1 MTSET
6 HHHTPAAGG
15 AESAGSPTGV
25 AQPGTVTCTASHDGL
40 VANVLI
46 DRPTKLNAL
55 TLDLLAQLEAHLHS
69 IATSRARVVLVRTA
83 GTTVFCVGAD
93 IAAFSQLAPPDM
105 WRSWISMGHRVF
117 DRLAHLPQPTIA
129 VVDGLAVGGGLEL
142 ALACDLR
149 VTQPNARFGLPETGL
164 GTIPGW
170 GGTDRL
176 TRLVGPSRAKE
187 LILTRRQIDATTAL
201 HWGLV
206 NDIAEA
212 CLETAVD
219 RYVTDLLGSAP
230 IAQQV
235 AKQLIDAAA
244 AGVPSSV
251 LESIGSGFTAYTNDY
266 TAGVHAFMNKTQAHF
281 DST

>member
-1 MTSET
+1 MTGAT
-6 HHHTPAAGG
+6 HNHRPAADGP
-15 AESAGSPTGV
+15 EVSGSPAAA
-25 AQPGTVTCTASHDGL
+25 AQPGTVSFTTSHDGL
-40 VANVLI
+40 VANILI
-46 DRPTKLNAL
+46 DRRTKLNAL
-55 TLDLLAQLEAHLHS
+55 TLEMLAQLEDHLHG
-69 IATSRARVVLVRTA
+69 IATSPARVVLVRTA
-83 GTTVFCVGAD
+83 GTKVFCVGAD
-93 IAAFSQLAPPDM
+93 IAAFSQLTPHDM

-149 VTQPNARFGLPETGL
+149 VAQLSARFGLPETGL

-187 LILTRRQIDATTAL
+187 LILTRRQIGAKTAL

-206 NDIAEA
+206 NDIADA
-212 CLETAVD
+212 NLETAVD

-235 AKQLIDAAA
+235 AKQLINAAA
-244 AGVPSSV
+244 AGVPSSI

-266 TAGVHAFMNKTQAHF
+266 TAGVHAFMNKTQPHF

>member
-1 MTSET
+1 MTSKICRDCRC
-6 HHHTPAAGG
+6 TPAA
-15 AESAGSPTGV
+15 AERGLLVSIWAMRASALWRSSKTIVLYERCPSVERAQTPWTNPGS
-25 AQPGTVTCTASHDGL
+25 
-40 VANVLI
+40 
-46 DRPTKLNAL
+46 
-55 TLDLLAQLEAHLHS
+55 
-69 IATSRARVVLVRTA
+69 ARTPV
-83 GTTVFCVGAD
+83 
-93 IAAFSQLAPPDM
+93 
-105 WRSWISMGHRVF
+105 WRSWISIGHRVF

-206 NDIAEA
+206 NDIADA
-212 CLETAVD
+212 TLETAVD

-244 AGVPSSV
+244 AGVPSSI
-251 LESIGSGFTAYTNDY
+251 LESISSGFTAYTNDY

>member
-1 MTSET
+1 
-6 HHHTPAAGG
+6 
-15 AESAGSPTGV
+15 
-25 AQPGTVTCTASHDGL
+25 
-40 VANVLI
+40 
-46 DRPTKLNAL
+46 
-55 TLDLLAQLEAHLHS
+55 
-69 IATSRARVVLVRTA
+69 
-83 GTTVFCVGAD
+83 
-93 IAAFSQLAPPDM
+93 
-105 WRSWISMGHRVF
+105 MGHRVF

-212 CLETAVD
+212 GLETAVD

-230 IAQQV
+230 SRNRSPNSSSTPQPPACPPPSWR
-235 AKQLIDAAA
+235 ASAAA
-244 AGVPSSV
+244 SPPTPTTTPLA
-251 LESIGSGFTAYTNDY
+251 
-266 TAGVHAFMNKTQAHF
+266 
-281 DST
+281 STHS